1 MKASLI
7 VYINKS
13 TKTLPLLIYALNQ
26 QTEKDFEV
34 VIAQDGKGDD
44 VEKILQQAKAIA
56 TFSITHLS
64 HNDGCYKR
72 EVMLNRAIVLAKSDY
87 LIFIE
92 EGTIPHHKFIEE
104 HIRLSRYGKV
114 VAAKT
119 IELSNEFS
127 SEVTLKM
134 VSSKRVHAYMLAK
147 AIRGKVKNSTELF
160 RITSGFMRHFILS
173 DVWQGLSSENFSLY
187 KEDILS
193 VNGFDERFDTK
204 SEESDFDLEVRLM
217 QQGVFTK
224 EERKIATLYK
234 IMQGEQ
240 LKTSPIAAS
249 ILEELN
255 AKNHSWTPYGI
266 EKREASRSEED

>member
-7 VYINKS
+7 VYIKNNA
-13 TKTLPLLIYALNQ
+13 KTLPLLVEALKQ

-34 VIAQDGKGDD
+34 IFAQDGCNEQ
-44 VEKILQQAKAIA
+44 VIKILREIEEEQ
-56 TFSITHLS
+56 TLSITHLFHEEES
-64 HNDGCYKR
+64 YKR
-72 EVMLNRAIVLAKSDY
+72 EAMLNRAIVEAKSDY

-92 EGTIPHHKFIEE
+92 EGAIPHHKFIEE

-119 IELSNEFS
+119 VELSNELFS
-127 SEVTLKM
+127 DVTLQM
-134 VSSKRVHAYMLAK
+134 VSSKRVHTYMLGK

-160 RITSGFMRHFILS
+160 RITNGFMRHFMLS
-173 DVWQGLSSENFSLY
+173 DVWQGLSSANFSLY

-193 VNGFDERFDTK
+193 VNGFDERFDVK

-224 EERKIATLYK
+224 EERQIATLYK
-234 IMQGEQ
+234 ISSINPI
-240 LKTSPIAAS
+240 KTSPIATS

-255 AKNHSWTPYGI
+255 VKNQSWTPYGI
-266 EKREASRSEED
+266 EKREILSSEED